1 MAELHCT
8 VAIPTRELFSGEI
21 AYASVPSV
29 DGYYGVLPGHEMM
42 VATNRSGGVLT
53 INLDEAGNDQREF
66 LLYEGASQVMNDTL
80 TVIGRFGVE
89 VDKIDTDEI
98 RKKADALREELSK
111 IEDAEEAQKKVSY
124 RTNKKLLEWY
134 ELQIRY
140 KEGKSE

>member
-29 DGYYGVLPGHEMM
+29 DGYYGVLLGHEMM

-98 RKKADALREELSK
+98 KKKADALREELSK

>member
-98 RKKADALREELSK
+98 KKKADALREELSK